1 MNPYDTIEHAIHF
14 IRENCGSQ
22 PSLEKISASVG
33 LSPFHFQKM
42 FTEWAGV
49 SPKKFLQFLTL
60 EKGKQLLKDNNTLLD
75 VSVDLGLSG
84 TSRLHDLF
92 VSLEAMTPGE
102 YKQKGNNLLI
112 YYRFAESLF
121 GKILIAST
129 TKGIC
134 SIQFSNNNNESL
146 LNLQN
151 EFPNATFQ
159 EGSNANQD
167 QAIRYLTNPV
177 QSIRGIKLHV
187 KGTGFQ
193 VKVWEALLK
202 IPSGQISTY
211 GELAG
216 CIQNSKASRAVGSAL
231 AKNPIAYLIPCH
243 RVIQSSGKIGE
254 YHWNSDRKT
263 AMLGWE
269 NIRKNS
275 K

>member
-1 MNPYDTIEHAIHF
+1 MNPYDTIEKAIHF
-14 IRENCGSQ
+14 IRANLDSQ
-22 PSLEKISASVG
+22 PNLDEISVNVG
-33 LSPFHFQKM
+33 LSPFHFQRM

-60 EKGKQLLKDNNTLLD
+60 ENGKKLLKDSNNTLLD
-75 VSVDLGLSG
+75 VSIDLGLSG

-112 YYRFAESLF
+112 KYRFAESLF
-121 GKILIAST
+121 GRIFIAT
-129 TKGIC
+129 TEKGIC
-134 SIQFSNNNNESL
+134 SIQFSKDINESL
-146 LNLQN
+146 INLKK
-151 EFPNATFQ
+151 EFSNATFQ
-159 EGSNANQD
+159 EGSNENLEK
-167 QAIRYLTNPV
+167 AIHYLTNPMI
-177 QSIRGIKLHV
+177 SLSNIKLHV

-193 VKVWEALLK
+193 LKVWEALLK
-202 IPSGQISTY
+202 IPFGQISTY

-216 CIQNSKASRAVGSAL
+216 SIQNSKASRAVGSAL

-243 RVIQSSGKIGE
+243 RVIQSTGKIGE

-269 NIRKNS
+269 RIRR
-275 K
+275 